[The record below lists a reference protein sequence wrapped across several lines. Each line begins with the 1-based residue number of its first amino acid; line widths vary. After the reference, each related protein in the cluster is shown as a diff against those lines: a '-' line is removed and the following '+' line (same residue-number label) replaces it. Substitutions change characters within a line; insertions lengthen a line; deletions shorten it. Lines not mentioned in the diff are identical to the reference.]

1 MRNSFRELK
10 GRERAR
16 AILDNGTFRELV
28 GPFEKLESPY
38 LEMQDITPQSD
49 DGMIIARGKI
59 DGENAVVISME
70 GAFQGGGIGEIAGAK
85 FAKALELAARDNG
98 KGIKTYP
105 VVLFDTG
112 GVRLQEANYGLLE
125 IAAIQS
131 AVLRVRN
138 YVPVIGVIP
147 GKVGCFGGM
156 SMTAGLFSTLIMTPQ
171 GRLTLNGPEVIEQEA
186 GVLEF
191 NASDKRLIWN
201 TVGGVQRVAIGLGDV
216 LVEDD
221 VCEIKEA
228 IKTAMKDT
236 SDKLPRSRQVDL
248 YLSRLN
254 SVEPEKPL
262 TYMELRSLWGE
273 DKTNPRDVKFEMLKN
288 VVSEDTEKS
297 RGRVW
302 FEGLTGIEKP
312 KTTKVKSVL
321 CNDVKLGDET
331 VRYISIVPDKNA
343 KFYRARKGEVGL
355 EEGWTVAKYIL
366 EAIEEDKERKVKRP
380 IVAVID
386 VPSQAYG
393 YKEELLGISQACAAS
408 VDAYATARENGHPV
422 IGFIPGM
429 AISGAFLSHGY
440 QANRLIALNDE
451 GVLVHAMSKQSA
463 ARITKRTVEELD
475 EAAKKIPAIAYDVK
489 SYSKLGALYKLVD
502 GINAEKP
509 NNEEINK
516 IKEIISEAIIDTRKN
531 QDGIDSILTSENAK
545 TGREYAIEVYKRLE
559 KEWNEA

>member
-1 MRNSFRELK
+1 MKNSFKELK

-16 AILDNGTFRELV
+16 AILDEGTFKELV
-28 GPFEKLESPY
+28 GPFERLESPY
-38 LEMQDITPQSD
+38 LEMQEITPQSD

-59 DGENAVVISME
+59 DGKNAVVISME

-85 FAKALELAARDNG
+85 FARALELAARDNER
-98 KGIKTYP
+98 GIPTYP
-105 VVLFDTG
+105 VVVFDTG

-131 AVLRVRN
+131 AVLKVRN
-138 YVPVIGVIP
+138 YVPVTGIIP

-186 GVLEF
+186 GVAEF
-191 NASDKRLIWN
+191 DSSDKRLIWN
-201 TVGGVQRVAIGLGDV
+201 TVGGIQRVAIGLGDV

-221 VCEIKEA
+221 IAEVKEA
-228 IKTAMKDT
+228 VKKSINQPNN
-236 SDKLPRSRQVDL
+236 KLPRSRQIDL
-248 YLSRLN
+248 YLSRLDKID
-254 SVEPEKPL
+254 PHKPL
-262 TYMELRSLWGE
+262 TYLELRELWNKE
-273 DKTNPRDVKFEMLKN
+273 DANKEVAKFEMKKD
-288 VVSEDTEKS
+288 VVSEDADKS

-302 FEGLTGIEKP
+302 FERLTGIEKP
-312 KTTKVKSVL
+312 MTTKIKSVL
-321 CNDVKLGDET
+321 CDDVKLGDET
-331 VRYISIVPDKNA
+331 VRYISIVPDRNA
-343 KFYRARKGEVGL
+343 KFYRARNGEVGL
-355 EEGWTVAKYIL
+355 EEGWMVAKYIL
-366 EAIEEDKERKVKRP
+366 EAIEEDKNKDKKRP

-393 YKEELLGISQACAAS
+393 YKEELLGIFQACAAS

-440 QANRLIALNDE
+440 QANRLIALDDE

-463 ARITKRTVEELD
+463 ARITKRTIEELD

-489 SYSKLGALYKLVD
+489 SYSKLGALYKLVE
-502 GINAEKP
+502 GMNAENP
-509 NNEEINK
+509 TDAEINK
-516 IKEIISEAIIDTRKN
+516 IKELISEAIIDTRKN
-531 QDGIDSILTSENAK
+531 PDGIDSRLTSENAK

>member
-16 AILDNGTFRELV
+16 AILDEGTFRELV

-85 FAKALELAARDNG
+85 FAKALELAASDNA

-105 VVLFDTG
+105 VVVFDTG

-131 AVLRVRN
+131 AVLKVRN

-228 IKTAMKDT
+228 IKAAMKDT

-254 SVEPEKPL
+254 SIEPEKPL

-273 DKTNPRDVKFEMLKN
+273 DKTNPRDVKFEMVKN

-302 FEGLTGIEKP
+302 FESLTGIEKP

-321 CNDVKLGDET
+321 CDDVKLGDET

-366 EAIEEDKERKVKRP
+366 EAIEEDKDKEVKRP

-463 ARITKRTVEELD
+463 ARITKRSVEELD

-509 NNEEINK
+509 SNEEINK

-531 QDGIDSILTSENAK
+531 QDGIDSRLESENAK

-559 KEWNEA
+559 KEWNKA

>member
-1 MRNSFRELK
+1 MKNSFRELK

-16 AILDNGTFRELV
+16 AILDDGTFRELV

-49 DGMIIARGKI
+49 DGMIIAKGKI
-59 DGENAVVISME
+59 DGKNVVVISME

-85 FAKALELAARDNG
+85 FAKALELAAKDNE

-131 AVLRVRN
+131 AVLKVRK
-138 YVPVIGVIP
+138 YVPVTGVIP

-191 NASDKRLIWN
+191 DASDKRLIWN

-221 VCEIKEA
+221 ICEVKKA
-228 IKTAMKDT
+228 INTAIKDT
-236 SDKLPRSRQVDL
+236 SNRLPRSRQFNL

-254 SVEPEKPL
+254 NIEPKKPL
-262 TYMELRSLWGE
+262 SYMELRSLWGE
-273 DKTNPRDVKFEMLKN
+273 DKTNPKDVKFDIVKN
-288 VVSEDTEKS
+288 VVSEDAEKS

-302 FEGLTGIEKP
+302 FEALTGIENP
-312 KTTKVKSVL
+312 KTTRIKSVL
-321 CNDVKLGDET
+321 CDDIKLGDET
-331 VRYISIVPDKNA
+331 VRYISIVPDKDA

-355 EEGWTVAKYIL
+355 EEGWMVAKYIF
-366 EAIEEDKERKVKRP
+366 EAIEEDKEKAVKRP

-440 QANRLIALNDE
+440 QANRLIALDDE

-502 GINAEKP
+502 GINAENPK
-509 NNEEINK
+509 NEEINK
-516 IKEIISEAIIDTRKN
+516 IKEIIKEAIIDTRKN
-531 QDGIDSILTSENAK
+531 QDGIDSRLTSENAK

>member
-10 GRERAR
+10 GRERAK

-38 LEMQDITPQSD
+38 LEMQGITPQSD

-85 FAKALELAARDNG
+85 FAKALELAAKDNE

-131 AVLRVRN
+131 AVLKVRN

-221 VCEIKEA
+221 ICEVKEA
-228 IKTAMKDT
+228 VKTAMKDT
-236 SDKLPRSRQVDL
+236 SDRLPRSRQVDL

-254 SVEPEKPL
+254 NIEPEKPL

-273 DKTNPRDVKFEMLKN
+273 DKTNPRDVKFEMVKN

-302 FEGLTGIEKP
+302 FESLTGMEKP

-321 CNDVKLGDET
+321 CDDVKLGDET

-355 EEGWTVAKYIL
+355 EEGWTVAKYIF
-366 EAIEEDKERKVKRP
+366 EAIEEDKDKSVKRP

-463 ARITKRTVEELD
+463 ARITKRTIEELD

-531 QDGIDSILTSENAK
+531 QNGIDSRLTSENAK

>member
-1 MRNSFRELK
+1 MKNSFRELK

-16 AILDNGTFRELV
+16 AILDDGTFRELV

-49 DGMIIARGKI
+49 DGMIIAKGKI
-59 DGENAVVISME
+59 DGKNVVVISME

-85 FAKALELAARDNG
+85 FAKALELAAKDNE

-131 AVLRVRN
+131 AVLKVRK
-138 YVPVIGVIP
+138 YVPVTGIIP

-191 NASDKRLIWN
+191 DASDKRLIWN

-221 VCEIKEA
+221 ICEVKKA
-228 IKTAMKDT
+228 INTAIKDT
-236 SDKLPRSRQVDL
+236 SNRLPRSRQFNL

-254 SVEPEKPL
+254 NIEPKKPL
-262 TYMELRSLWGE
+262 SYMELRSLWGE
-273 DKTNPRDVKFEMLKN
+273 DKTNPKDVKFDIVKN
-288 VVSEDTEKS
+288 VVSEDAEKS

-302 FEGLTGIEKP
+302 FEALTGIENP
-312 KTTKVKSVL
+312 KTTRIKSVL
-321 CNDVKLGDET
+321 CDDIKLGDET
-331 VRYISIVPDKNA
+331 VRYISIVPDKDA

-355 EEGWTVAKYIL
+355 EEGWMVAKYIF
-366 EAIEEDKERKVKRP
+366 ESIEEDKEKAVKRP
-380 IVAVID
+380 IIAVID

-440 QANRLIALNDE
+440 QANRLIALDDE

-502 GINAEKP
+502 GINAENPK
-509 NNEEINK
+509 NEEINK

-531 QDGIDSILTSENAK
+531 QDGIDSRLISKNAK

>member
-1 MRNSFRELK
+1 MKNSFRELK

-16 AILDNGTFRELV
+16 AILDDGTFRELV

-49 DGMIIARGKI
+49 DGMIIAKGKI
-59 DGENAVVISME
+59 DGKNVVVISME

-85 FAKALELAARDNG
+85 FAKALELAAKDNE

-131 AVLRVRN
+131 AVLKVRK
-138 YVPVIGVIP
+138 YVPVTGVIP

-191 NASDKRLIWN
+191 DASDKRLIWN

-221 VCEIKEA
+221 ICEVKKA
-228 IKTAMKDT
+228 INTAIKDT
-236 SDKLPRSRQVDL
+236 SNRLPRSRQFNL

-254 SVEPEKPL
+254 NIEPKKTL
-262 TYMELRSLWGE
+262 SYMELRSLWGE
-273 DKTNPRDVKFEMLKN
+273 DKTNPKDVKFDIVKN
-288 VVSEDTEKS
+288 VVSEDAEKS

-302 FEGLTGIEKP
+302 FEALTGIENP
-312 KTTKVKSVL
+312 KTTRIKSVL
-321 CNDVKLGDET
+321 CDDIKLGDET
-331 VRYISIVPDKNA
+331 VRYISIVPDKDA

-355 EEGWTVAKYIL
+355 EEGWMVAKYIF
-366 EAIEEDKERKVKRP
+366 EAIEEDKEKAVKRP

-440 QANRLIALNDE
+440 QANRLIALDDE

-502 GINAEKP
+502 GINAENPK
-509 NNEEINK
+509 NEEINK
-516 IKEIISEAIIDTRKN
+516 IKEIIKEAIIDTRKN
-531 QDGIDSILTSENAK
+531 QDGIDSRLTSENAK

>member
-1 MRNSFRELK
+1 MKNSFRELK

-49 DGMIIARGKI
+49 DGMIIAKGKI
-59 DGENAVVISME
+59 DGKNVVVISME

-85 FAKALELAARDNG
+85 FAKALELAAKDNE

-131 AVLRVRN
+131 AVLKVRN
-138 YVPVIGVIP
+138 YVPVTGVIP

-191 NASDKRLIWN
+191 DASDKRLIWN

-221 VCEIKEA
+221 VCEVKGA
-228 IKTAMKDT
+228 IKKAINDT
-236 SDKLPRSRQVDL
+236 SDRLPRSRQFNL

-254 SVEPEKPL
+254 NIEPEKPL
-262 TYMELRSLWGE
+262 SYMELRSLWGE
-273 DKTNPRDVKFEMLKN
+273 DKINPKDVKFDIVKN
-288 VVSEDTEKS
+288 VVSEDIEKS
-297 RGRVW
+297 RGRIW
-302 FEGLTGIEKP
+302 FEALTGIEKP
-312 KTTKVKSVL
+312 KTTRIKSVL
-321 CNDVKLGDET
+321 CDDVKLGNET

-355 EEGWTVAKYIL
+355 EEGWMVAKYIF
-366 EAIEEDKERKVKRP
+366 EAIEEDKNKAVKRP

-393 YKEELLGISQACAAS
+393 YKEELLGISQACAGA

-440 QANRLIALNDE
+440 QANRLIALDDE

-489 SYSKLGALYKLVD
+489 SYSKLGALYKLIQ
-502 GINAEKP
+502 GINAENPKD
-509 NNEEINK
+509 EEIDK
-516 IKEIISEAIIDTRKN
+516 IRVIISEAIIDTRKN
-531 QDGIDSILTSENAK
+531 QDGIDSRLTSENAK